1 MVIVGN
7 GAFDVTITPA
17 WVVMDE
23 QLITMVSFNNLDLEG
38 TLGYGVL
45 CRVFQEVPIYHNF
58 WDNHCGELL
67 LDLPALHP
75 VLPPGLPL
83 ALLAAVVGEVTACA
97 PPPRLPL
104 AALAPTP
111 PPPTLHSTLLLL
123 LL

>member
-7 GAFDVTITPA
+7 SAFDVTITPA

-58 WDNHCGELL
+58 RANHL

-75 VLPPGLPL
+75 VLPPRLPL
-83 ALLAAVVGEVTACA
+83 ALLAAVVGEVAACA